1 MSKNLETANGATVK
15 KKPSQQRDMI
25 LIDISREELHIKNK
39 MFETLIKQIEQS
51 LNNMKSMIE
60 SVKSVGDG
68 IKGDLEM
75 LVQSLSNLA
84 PQQITHPPPIYYNQT
99 QQITLVAPPRLRL
112 TPSSKGDTKMI
123 CS

>member
-15 KKPSQQRDMI
+15 EKPSQQRDII

-39 MFETLIKQIEQS
+39 MFEALIEQIEQS
-51 LNNMKSMIE
+51 VNNMKSMIE

-75 LVQSLSNLA
+75 LSQSLSNLA
-84 PQQITHPPPIYYNQT
+84 SQQITHPPPIYYNQT
-99 QQITLVAPPRLRL
+99 PQISLVAPPRLHFI
-112 TPSSKGDTKMI
+112 PS
-123 CS
+123 